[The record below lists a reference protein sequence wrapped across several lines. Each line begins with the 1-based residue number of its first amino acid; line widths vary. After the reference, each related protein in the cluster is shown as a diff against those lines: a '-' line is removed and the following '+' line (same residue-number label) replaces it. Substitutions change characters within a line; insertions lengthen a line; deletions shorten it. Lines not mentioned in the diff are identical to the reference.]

1 MPQVELDYFEARYN
15 PKGLPTIVTDV
26 ENLKNPKSDILIIK
40 VGDDDD
46 TCAVNLDSD
55 MITVI
60 NRVKPDKVVL
70 DNFNYGIEDFCE
82 KIGVSVVLNA
92 QFSKP
97 AKVEIE
103 EFEPQDDEFLLLDE
117 SEYEDEDGE

>member
-1 MPQVELDYFEARYN
+1 M
-15 PKGLPTIVTDV
+15 
-26 ENLKNPKSDILIIK
+26 IIK

-46 TCAVNLDSD
+46 TCDVNLDND

-97 AKVEIE
+97 AVEVE

-117 SEYEDEDGE
+117 SDEDEYGE